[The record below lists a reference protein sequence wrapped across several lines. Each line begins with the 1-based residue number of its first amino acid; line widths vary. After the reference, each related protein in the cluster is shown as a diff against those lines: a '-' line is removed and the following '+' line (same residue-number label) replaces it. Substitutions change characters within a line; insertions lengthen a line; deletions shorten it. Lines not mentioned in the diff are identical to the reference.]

1 MSLNLPPRCW
11 RRRDDCEPLAA
22 VDAAP
27 DGITE
32 DQFLEF
38 DYDPFSFVCCG
49 CVAPENRVI
58 PQDAYRICWKN
69 PQVDEMGEYDEQDIT
84 HQMLVMSQALA
95 VVATRR
101 VNGGMVEVPSKVV
114 NGGGLPPWKRGEA
127 ADDGQGPGAD
137 VPGSGAGLPS

>member
-1 MSLNLPPRCW
+1 MR
-11 RRRDDCEPLAA
+11 
-22 VDAAP
+22 
-27 DGITE
+27 G
-32 DQFLEF
+32 
-38 DYDPFSFVCCG
+38 
-49 CVAPENRVI
+49 PENRVI

-127 ADDGQGPGAD
+127 PDDGQGPGAD